1 MMAGVNTSRDAA
13 YRLLI
18 GRGFRGVMNGVTMH
32 RGVDSG
38 YSRPDC
44 VALDDWR

>member
-1 MMAGVNTSRDAA
+1 MAGVNTSREAA

-18 GRGFRGVMNGVTMH
+18 AQGFRAVMNGVTMH
-32 RGVDSG
+32 RGGDAG

-44 VALDDWR
+44 FALDDWR